1 MKKKLYF
8 KKGVEKNIEM
18 VVLGGVIVCLFS
30 LLFTIAFD
38 ELFRA
43 YSIIFCISNL
53 IILFNV
59 YLLSKF
65 SRKYQI
71 IFNK

>member
-8 KKGVEKNIEM
+8 KKGVEKNIEVIILGC
-18 VVLGGVIVCLFS
+18 VVVCLFS
-30 LLFTIAFD
+30 LILSVSIN
-38 ELFRA
+38 ELWGI
-43 YSIIFCISNL
+43 YSRIFCISNL
-53 IILFNV
+53 IAVFNF

-65 SRKYQI
+65 SRKYTI